1 MLYQLSYRTVIADPY
16 ATDDVFL
23 HVDDVHL
30 SQDGKAF
37 RWVYTLLTRRYYHQL
52 KTCTTCRF
60 FPDASCPR
68 RQLGNVRLHVP
79 PGIEVTQ
86 LLQSGYVRS
95 GWDSNPR
102 TDYSATPVA
111 GVPFQPLK
119 HHSKVRSA
127 RNRIRLIRNKNR
139 ASLPVFART
148 STEPSFI

>member
-1 MLYQLSYRTVIADPY
+1 MLYQLSYRTKNVDPY
-16 ATDDVFL
+16 ATDDAFL
-23 HVDDVHL
+23 RTDDAPL
-30 SQDGKAF
+30 ILESQAF
-37 RWVYTLLTRRYYHQL
+37 RWVYILLTRRYFRQL

-60 FPDASCPR
+60 FPDASCLR

-111 GVPFQPLK
+111 GAPFQPLK

-127 RNRIRLIRNKNR
+127 RDRIRLIHNKNPMDGIVSAPH
-139 ASLPVFART
+139 AS
-148 STEPSFI
+148 